1 MMRSRTTVK
10 PGLLLQPF
18 VLSQLGG
25 LLIEQM
31 VEGAGITPSEFAL
44 TSWVNVNGDATPTE
58 LSRDLGLAPT
68 TLSAMIERLVR
79 KGQLKRVRRPEDGRS
94 YVVTPTAKGRAT
106 QAAITKRFFPVISR
120 IRQHLDADE
129 EDVLATMRI
138 LEEALRSTLAEPE

>member
-1 MMRSRTTVK
+1 MVRSRTTVK

-31 VEGAGITPSEFAL
+31 VEGKDITPSEFAL

-58 LSRDLGLAPT
+58 LSRELGLAPT

-79 KGQLKRVRRPEDGRS
+79 KGQLRRVRHPEDGRS
-94 YVVTPTAKGRAT
+94 YVLTSTAKGRAT

-120 IRQHLDADE
+120 IREHLDADE
-129 EDVLATMRI
+129 EHVLATMRI
-138 LEEALRSTLAEPE
+138 LEEALRSTLAED

>member
-31 VEGAGITPSEFAL
+31 VEGTEITPSEFAL

-79 KGQLKRVRRPEDGRS
+79 KGQLRRGPAPPPRGPHPL
-94 YVVTPTAKGRAT
+94 TRAP
-106 QAAITKRFFPVISR
+106 A
-120 IRQHLDADE
+120 
-129 EDVLATMRI
+129 
-138 LEEALRSTLAEPE
+138 